1 MFVGCASLGLE
12 AADIL
17 CGGVLCGGDERS
29 AACRVWLLA
38 GDAELGAPL
47 TTIPEL
53 GKDKGRVEADRK
65 WEQDYADVKMLSR
78 GGQHPIWAFGCC

>member
-17 CGGVLCGGDERS
+17 CEGVLCGEGEGS

-38 GDAELGAPL
+38 GDAELGAAL

-53 GKDKGRVEADRK
+53 GKDEWKTTGSGSRT
-65 WEQDYADVKMLSR
+65 MLTSR
-78 GGQHPIWAFGCC
+78 C

>member
-17 CGGVLCGGDERS
+17 CGGGERS

-38 GDAELGAPL
+38 GDAELGATL

-53 GKDKGRVEADRK
+53 GKDKGRVEDDRK